1 MDTSLGSGLL
11 QLLFW
16 GATATVLYTYVGYPA
31 LLALLTRRRAGARA
45 GDDTAPPSVSI
56 VVAAFNEETWI
67 ERKLENVLDHDYPP
81 DLREVIV
88 VSDGSTDRTDA
99 IVGRF
104 AHRGV
109 QLFRQPRRT
118 GKNAALN
125 RGAAMARGDVLV
137 FTDANALLAPG
148 ALRRLVAP
156 FADPA
161 VGLVSGQGLYGELG
175 NDTARIVSNAYV
187 RYESFLKQ
195 REAALGF
202 VAAADGALYAM
213 RRELYRE
220 LPAHWVHDLLH
231 PIDVAM
237 RGRLSR
243 FEPDAFTVEPPSPD
257 AGREFQ
263 RHIRII
269 AQGFVVLLAHIP
281 RLVAAGR
288 LGETWML
295 VSHRGLRWT
304 SAVFLLAALVTNL
317 ALVREHSLYVLTL
330 AAQVAFYGLAFAG
343 AVAERLAIRVRLL
356 AVPYYFCVVSAAGVG
371 GFWRFLAG
379 SGHTTWQPT
388 GGR

>member
-1 MDTSLGSGLL
+1 MDTSLGSGPV
-11 QLLFW
+11 QIVFW
-16 GATATVLYTYVGYPA
+16 GAMAIVVYTYLGYP
-31 LLALLTRRRAGARA
+31 LFLSLLTRRRAA
-45 GDDTAPPSVSI
+45 TAPADARLPSVSI

-67 ERKLENVLDHDYPP
+67 GRKIENLLRHDYPHA
-81 DLREVIV
+81 LREVIV
-88 VSDGSTDRTDA
+88 VSDGSTDATDA
-99 IVGRF
+99 IVARF
-104 AHRGV
+104 DDPAVR
-109 QLFRQPRRT
+109 LLRQPRRS

-125 RGAAMARGDVLV
+125 RGSAVARGDVLV

-156 FADPA
+156 FADPV

-175 NDTARIVSNAYV
+175 NDTARVVSNAYV

-195 REAALGF
+195 REAILGF

-220 LPAHWVHDLLH
+220 LPSHWVHDLMH
-231 PIDVAM
+231 PIDVALG
-237 RGRLSR
+237 GRRSR
-243 FEPDAFTVEPPSPD
+243 FEPDAFTVEPPSSD

-269 AQGFVVLLAHIP
+269 AQGFVVLLAHVR
-281 RLVAAGR
+281 RLLAAGC
-288 LGETWML
+288 LKELWML
-295 VSHRGLRWT
+295 VSHRALRWT
-304 SAVFLLAALVTNL
+304 SAVFLLAGLATNL
-317 ALVREHSLYVLTL
+317 ALVREHPIYGVTL
-330 AAQVAFYGLAFAG
+330 SAQLAFYALALAG
-343 AVAERLAIRVRLL
+343 AVAERLAIRVRIL
-356 AVPYYFCVVSAAGVG
+356 AVPYYFCVVSAAGIG